1 VRPVQAPVTERDR
14 AVRGDLEGR
23 ARLRQLPREW
33 VVDGAQRGDGDR
45 QERLGRLEAEGEMTV
60 GAVLDAPV
68 FPMLDLADRTRQAIF
83 ENVLATDPSEETR
96 SLLSGSEDDGQMPC

>member
-1 VRPVQAPVTERDR
+1 MPFGAIWRAAPACANCRANGSSTARNAATRTVRQ
-14 AVRGDLEGR
+14 
-23 ARLRQLPREW
+23 
-33 VVDGAQRGDGDR
+33 
-45 QERLGRLEAEGEMTV
+45 RLGRLEAEGEMTV

-68 FPMLDLADRTRQAIF
+68 FPMLDLADRTGRAIF